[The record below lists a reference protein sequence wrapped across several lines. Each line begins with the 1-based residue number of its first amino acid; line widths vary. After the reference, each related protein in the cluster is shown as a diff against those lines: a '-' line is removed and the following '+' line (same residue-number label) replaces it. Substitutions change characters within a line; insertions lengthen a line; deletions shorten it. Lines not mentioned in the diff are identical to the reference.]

1 MKSNILKCLFLILII
16 AIAIIIYTK
25 VKNKEKEEII
35 EKEEVTTQMKVR
47 NMQLAISEL
56 DSLNP
61 LYSKNENIQDICKI
75 IYEPLFEVSSDF
87 KIQSRLGT
95 EYAKQN
101 ATTYLI
107 KLRENVKWASSE
119 RFNADDVVF
128 TIQKLKSIDSIYS
141 PNVKNIKNIVRIDDF
156 TIKIELE
163 KEEAFFEYNLIF
175 PIMCKSFYDEKD
187 FLDVNIIPDASRH
200 VQSFKCYK

>member
-1 MKSNILKCLFLILII
+1 MKSNILKFLFLILII

-187 FLDVNIIPDASRH
+187 FANVNIVPDASRN
-200 VQSFKCYK
+200 V